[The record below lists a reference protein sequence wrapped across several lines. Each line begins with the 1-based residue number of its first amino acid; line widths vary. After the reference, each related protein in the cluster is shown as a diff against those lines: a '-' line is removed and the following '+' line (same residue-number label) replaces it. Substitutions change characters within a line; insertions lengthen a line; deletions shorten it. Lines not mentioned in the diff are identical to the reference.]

1 MKNRTEMMPLG
12 NRASKKVAAKPLEH
26 CDEDFGL
33 QFVSYQLKCL
43 VEETLN
49 AINGCEIGSLKMNR
63 L

>member
-1 MKNRTEMMPLG
+1 MMPLG

-49 AINGCEIGSLKMNR
+49 AINGCEIGSLKMNK